1 MRAVGLSVDLAEDGA
16 QAVARA
22 RQTDYDL
29 ILMDVQMPVLGG
41 LDATRAIRRLPGRQT
56 TPILAMTANVF
67 AEDRAQCLEAGMND
81 HVAKPVDPEALF
93 ATVLK
98 WLAKRADGG
107 DMAVDWAQLR
117 GIVAR
122 LDALLANDDMRAND
136 IFRDAAP
143 MLRAALG
150 PRIGMIERQI
160 SAFEYER
167 ALILLRAA
175 VAGQPELRGVPQT
188 AA

>member
-1 MRAVGLSVDLAEDGA
+1 MAVSYTHLDVYK
-16 QAVARA
+16 
-22 RQTDYDL
+22 RQ
-29 ILMDVQMPVLGG
+29 
-41 LDATRAIRRLPGRQT
+41 
-56 TPILAMTANVF
+56 
-67 AEDRAQCLEAGMND
+67 
-81 HVAKPVDPEALF
+81 
-93 ATVLK
+93 
-98 WLAKRADGG
+98 
-107 DMAVDWAQLR
+107 AVDWAQLR

-167 ALILLRAA
+167 ALILL
-175 VAGQPELRGVPQT
+175 LSLIHI
-188 AA
+188 